1 MTMKIMSWNV
11 AGFRAC
17 VKKGFFNWLY
27 SERPDVLCLQE
38 TKVSESDLTDEM
50 KKPKDYN
57 VYWNPAVRKGYA
69 GTAVFTKER
78 PIKVEC
84 VIGIKKFDEEGRFL
98 ILHFK
103 KFVLVNAYFPHARR
117 DLKRLDFKLGY
128 NDAFLKLAEKLRK
141 ESRNHLVIVGDFNVA
156 HKEIDLA
163 NPKQNVKNAGF
174 TPQEREWADRFVSK
188 GYVDTFREFVKEGG
202 HYTWWTYRANARK
215 RNIGW
220 RIDYAFVPKG
230 FTQHVKGAF
239 ILKNVMGSDHCP
251 VGIELKI

>member
-1 MTMKIMSWNV
+1 MPKILSWNV
-11 AGFRAC
+11 AGLRSC
-17 VKKGFFNWLY
+17 IRKGFFDWLY
-27 SERPDVLCLQE
+27 SAKPDVLCLQE

-50 KKPKDYN
+50 KKPKGYH

-69 GTAVFTKER
+69 GTAVFTKEA
-78 PIKVEC
+78 PIKVERG
-84 VIGIKKFDEEGRFL
+84 IGIKKFDEEGRFL

-103 KFVLVNAYFPHARR
+103 KFILVNAYFPHARR
-117 DLKRLDFKLGY
+117 DLKRLAFKLEY
-128 NDAFLKLAEKLRK
+128 NDAFLKLAEKLRR

-174 TPQEREWADRFVSK
+174 TPQEREWANRFVSK

-230 FTQHVKGAF
+230 FMPYVKDAS
-239 ILKNVMGSDHCP
+239 ILDKVMGSDHCP
-251 VGIELKI
+251 AGIELKI